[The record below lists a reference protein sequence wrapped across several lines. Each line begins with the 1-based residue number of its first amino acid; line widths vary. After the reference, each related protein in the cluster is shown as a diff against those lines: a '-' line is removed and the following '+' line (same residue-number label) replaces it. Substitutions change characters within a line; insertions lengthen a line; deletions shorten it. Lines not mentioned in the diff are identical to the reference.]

1 MTYVI
6 IVNKDGKIQEKNIK
20 KIDEDTLYAKAGFKV
35 SDNFKLQGKWD
46 NIKTKNKIIKE
57 INIFGKKVGVA
68 GRENKYE
75 LPPPLDKDLFFGS
88 LIITS
93 KDEDVFVDLRQD
105 TWIEIY
111 ETLFGGFD
119 DIALSEDDEHE
130 EDDESNLVLDKHGYE
145 KDGFVVSDESENEL
159 EYDSELSEEEYFE

>member
-1 MTYVI
+1 M
-6 IVNKDGKIQEKNIK
+6 
-20 KIDEDTLYAKAGFKV
+20 
-35 SDNFKLQGKWD
+35 
-46 NIKTKNKIIKE
+46 
-57 INIFGKKVGVA
+57 GVA

-93 KDEDVFVDLRQD
+93 KDEDVFVDLHQD

-111 ETLFGGFD
+111 ETLFGGFE
-119 DIALSEDDEHE
+119 DIGLSEDDEHE